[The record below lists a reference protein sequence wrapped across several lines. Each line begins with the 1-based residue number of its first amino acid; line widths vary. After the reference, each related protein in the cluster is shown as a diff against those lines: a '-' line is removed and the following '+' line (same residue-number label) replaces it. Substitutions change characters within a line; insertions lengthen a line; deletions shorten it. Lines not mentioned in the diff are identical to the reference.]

1 MLKKI
6 LVTTV
11 CALLLGSCA
20 ESPTGRKQVMLF
32 DNKQLNTMGAQT
44 FEQMK
49 AEQKISSDPATNRYV
64 QCVANAL
71 LKVTPDEY
79 QQYNWEIV
87 VFDSEQVNAFA
98 LPGGK
103 MGVYTGL
110 IKIAETPA
118 QLAAVVGHEIGHVM
132 AGHSNERLST
142 NQFLQLALALG
153 DAGTKAYG
161 VRYQQELM
169 AALGLGAQVGVA
181 LPFSRTHE
189 TEADVIGLELMA
201 KAGFNPE
208 DSVALWRNMAAAG
221 SGGVPQF
228 LSSHPVPD
236 TRIRTLQ
243 EKMPQAATLY
253 QQRRQQGALPACRKP

>member
-1 MLKKI
+1 MLKKL
-6 LVTTV
+6 LVTAV
-11 CALLLGSCA
+11 CSVLIAACVQ
-20 ESPTGRKQVMLF
+20 SPTGRRQVMLF
-32 DNKQLNTMGAQT
+32 DNNQLNTMGAQT

-49 AEQKISSDPATNRYV
+49 TEEKITTNAATNRYV

-71 LKVTPDEY
+71 LAVTPDEY
-79 QQYNWEIV
+79 RKQNWEVV

-103 MGVYTGL
+103 IGVYTGL
-110 IKIAETPA
+110 LNVAKTPA

-142 NQFLQLALALG
+142 NQFLQAGLALA
-153 DAGTKAYG
+153 DAGSKAYG
-161 VRYQQELM
+161 VQYQQQLM

-189 TEADVIGLELMA
+189 TEADIIGLELMA
-201 KAGFNPE
+201 KAGFDPE
-208 DSVALWRNMAAAG
+208 DAVVLWRNMAAA
-221 SGGVPQF
+221 SGASGPQF

-243 EKMPQAATLY
+243 QTMPQAATLFTS
-253 QQRRQQGALPACRKP
+253 RKAQGALPNCRRN

>member
-1 MLKKI
+1 MLKK
-6 LVTTV
+6 LLTTAV
-11 CALLLGSCA
+11 CALLIASCA
-20 ESPTGRKQVMLF
+20 ESPTGRRQVMLF
-32 DNKQLNTMGAQT
+32 DNNQLNTMGAQT

-49 AEQKISSDPATNRYV
+49 ADEKISDNKAINTYV

-79 QQYNWEIV
+79 RQQNWEIV
-87 VFDSEQVNAFA
+87 VFNSDQVNAFA

-103 MGVYTGL
+103 IGVYTGL
-110 IKIAETPA
+110 LKVAETPA

-142 NQFLQLALALG
+142 NQFLQAGLAIA
-153 DAGTKAYG
+153 DAGSRAYN
-161 VRYQQELM
+161 VQYQQQMM
-169 AALGLGAQVGVA
+169 AALGVSSQLFVA

-189 TEADVIGLELMA
+189 TEADIIGLDLMA

-208 DSVALWRNMAAAG
+208 EAVALWRNMAAASGG
-221 SGGVPQF
+221 SGPQF
-228 LSSHPVPD
+228 LSSHPIPD

-243 EKMPQAATLY
+243 QNMPAASSQYT
-253 QQRRQQGALPACRKP
+253 QRRAQGSLPNCRKP